1 MFFLS
6 NPKGAFL
13 AGYVPA
19 GDTTAILFEGQSG
32 GGRTKIHKKF
42 EERRETP
49 EAAWDFLCSQVTEA
63 RADGYQDASYQSS
76 TLKPPGD
83 TFSDVFPLA
92 RRGIYARVESM
103 THEQFTAGLDRLNE
117 VHANVEE
124 AGVKV
129 SVQDGGRW
137 VRLSL
142 GSVVIEYGYVP
153 NALWETMSAKAQE
166 LSTEKRMMNGNF
178 LLPEGKGLWHLQTQ
192 ESVLDVYI
200 RAFMAGAI
208 TAGAKIHFN
217 SDHPWGF
224 SEVTPFLNGDVTGL
238 SWYQLNPGLLRKV
251 RALEPQPE
259 PIGGWDFYL

>member
-1 MFFLS
+1 MFFLTNS
-6 NPKGAFL
+6 KGAFL
-13 AGYVPA
+13 AGHVPA
-19 GDTTAILFEGQSG
+19 GDTIAIIVEGQSG

-49 EAAWDFLCSQVTEA
+49 EAAWDFLCSQVSEA
-63 RADGYQDASYQSS
+63 RADGYQDANFQSS

-83 TFSDVFPLA
+83 TFSDEFPLA
-92 RRGIYARVESM
+92 RRGIYARVETM

-117 VHANVEE
+117 VHAKVGDV
-124 AGVKV
+124 GVLV

-137 VRLSL
+137 LRLSL
-142 GSVVIEYGYVP
+142 GSVVIEYGFVP
-153 NALWETMSAKAQE
+153 NVLWETMSTKAQE
-166 LSTEKRMMNGNF
+166 LSTEKRMMNGNY

-208 TAGAKIHFN
+208 TAGAKILFN
-217 SDHPWGF
+217 SDHLWGF
-224 SEVTPFLNGDVTGL
+224 SEVSPFLNGDVSAL
-238 SWYQLNPGLLRKV
+238 SWYQLNPDLPRKV

-259 PIGGWDFYL
+259 PVGGWDFYF